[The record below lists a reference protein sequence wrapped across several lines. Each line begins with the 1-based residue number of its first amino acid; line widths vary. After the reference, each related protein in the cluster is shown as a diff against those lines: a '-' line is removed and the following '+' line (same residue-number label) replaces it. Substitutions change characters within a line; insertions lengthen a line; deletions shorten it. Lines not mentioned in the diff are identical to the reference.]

1 MTIQNIEHFFDP
13 RSVALIGASAVHS
26 TVGYTVMQNLL
37 QGGFD
42 GDIWLV
48 NPHYGELEGR
58 RCYPDVQ
65 SLPDAPDLA
74 VLATPPATIPSLVDA
89 LGQRGTRAAVVITAG
104 LRTEGLQ
111 EEMMEAAKRHGM
123 RIMGPNCIGV
133 LSPRV
138 GLNASFVQKAPLVG
152 DIALVSQSGALLTSF
167 LDWANAQGIGFSHMV
182 SLGDMADIGVADM
195 LDYLAA
201 DVHSHRILLYIESIK
216 NARGFLSAGKSASRA
231 KPVAAI
237 KAGRHPE
244 SAKAAASH
252 TGAMAGS
259 DAVYDAAFERTGLL
273 RVRDLMDFF
282 NAAEALSN
290 IRGLLG
296 ERLSIL
302 TNGGGAGIL
311 AVDTLKDLGGQLAE
325 LAPETL
331 ASLDQHLPHGWS
343 HGNPVDI
350 IGDANP
356 ERYKAALS
364 EVIDDPNTDAVLVLY
379 CPTSISSSADVAET
393 VVDTVRA
400 KKIEREWQKPVL
412 TCWLG
417 EESVQEARGI
427 LNAAG
432 LASFETPAAA
442 VSGFMHLVRYA
453 RGQAALMQTPEHDP
467 ISLAPER
474 DVAKSIIDK
483 ALQDG
488 RTALNN
494 VEAKGILSAYGIP
507 VVETKIATTPEEVAT
522 IAEAIISSGK
532 PNARCAV
539 KIWSP
544 DISHKSDVG
553 GIRLDIA
560 SSKEARAAAEA
571 MLSHI
576 REIRP
581 DARLEGFTVEPM
593 VARKHAHELIVGL
606 AEDATFGP
614 IVLFGAG
621 GTSVEVTNDKAL
633 ALPPLD
639 MMLARRLMERTRI
652 ARLLKGYRDRPAAD
666 LDAIAA
672 ILVKISMLAADFP
685 EIGELDINPLL
696 ANEHGVIAVD
706 ARAFVRRTDAGSAG
720 RNSHFAIRPYP
731 RETESRETLPDGA
744 QVLIRPV
751 RPEDER
757 YYADFFAHLSEEDV
771 RMRLFS
777 PRKSLSHAFVA
788 RLTQIDYAREM
799 AFIAISP
806 EDNKLIG
813 VSRMI
818 ASPDYDRAEY
828 AVIVRSDY
836 KGKGLGWALMQ
847 KLIAYA
853 QGEGLKEMYGHVL
866 AVNVTMLKMCREL
879 GFTVKTDPD
888 DASIFLVSLDL
899 TKAGNPGDRL

>member
-13 RSVALIGASAVHS
+13 RSVAFIGASAERG
-26 TVGYTVMQNLL
+26 TVGHTVMLNLL
-37 QGGFD
+37 QGGFA

-48 NPHYGELEGR
+48 NPNYEELEGR
-58 RCYPDVQ
+58 RCYPDVH
-65 SLPDAPDLA
+65 SLPDVPDLA
-74 VLATPPATIPSLVDA
+74 VLATPPATIPSLLKD
-89 LGQRGTRAAVVITAG
+89 LGERGTRAAVVITAG
-104 LRTEGLQ
+104 LRAAGLH
-111 EEMMEAAKRHGM
+111 EETVETAKRHGI
-123 RIMGPNCIGV
+123 RIMGPNSIGV

-138 GLNASFVQKAPLVG
+138 GLNASFVQKPPLAG

-167 LDWANAQGIGFSHMV
+167 LDWANAQGIGFSHLV

-216 NARGFLSAGKSASRA
+216 NARAFISAAKSASRA
-231 KPVAAI
+231 KPVAII
-237 KAGRHPE
+237 KGGRHPE

-273 RVRDLMDFF
+273 RVRDLPEFF
-282 NAAEALSN
+282 NAAEALSH

-296 ERLSIL
+296 ERLGIV

-325 LAPETL
+325 LEPETL
-331 ASLDQHLPHGWS
+331 ASLDQRLPRGWS
-343 HGNPVDI
+343 RGNPVDI
-350 IGDANP
+350 IGDASP

-379 CPTSISSSADVAET
+379 CPTSVSSGADVARAVIET
-393 VVDTVRA
+393 IHA
-400 KKIEREWQKPVL
+400 KRIEREWQKPVL

-417 EESVQEARGI
+417 EESVEEGRGI

-432 LASFETPAAA
+432 LATFRTPAAA
-442 VSGFMHLVRYA
+442 ISGFMHLVRYA
-453 RGQAALMQTPEHDP
+453 RGQAALMQTPAHDP
-467 ISLAPER
+467 ISLSPDREAVR
-474 DVAKSIIDK
+474 GIIDK
-483 ALQDG
+483 ALQAD
-488 RTALNN
+488 RPALNN
-494 VEAKGILSAYGIP
+494 VEVKAILSAYGIP
-507 VVETKIATTPEEVAT
+507 VLETKIAATPEEVEGLVDAF
-522 IAEAIISSGK
+522 ISKGGSG
-532 PNARCAV
+532 ARCAV

-553 GIRLDIA
+553 GIRLDI
-560 SSKEARAAAEA
+560 SSGKEGRAAAEA

-576 REIRP
+576 REIQP

-593 VARKHAHELIVGL
+593 VVRRHAHELIVGL
-606 AEDATFGP
+606 AEDKTFGS

-621 GTSVEVTNDKAL
+621 GTSVEVTDDKAL

-639 MMLARRLMERTRI
+639 MMLARQLMDRTRI

-666 LDAIAA
+666 LDAIAES
-672 ILVKISMLAADFP
+672 LVKISMLAADFP
-685 EIGELDINPLL
+685 EIRELDINPLL
-696 ANEHGVIAVD
+696 ANEDGVVAID
-706 ARAFVRRTDAGSAG
+706 ARAFVRRSDACGAN

-731 RETESRETLPDGA
+731 RETETTETLADGA
-744 QVLIRPV
+744 KVLIRPV

-757 YYADFFAHLSEEDV
+757 YYDGFFAHLSEDDV

-777 PRKSLSHAFVA
+777 PRRSLSHAFVA

-806 EDNKLIG
+806 ENDELLG

-818 ASPDYDRAEY
+818 ADPDYQRAEY
-828 AVIVRSDY
+828 AVIVRSDF
-836 KGKGLGWALMQ
+836 KGRGLGWALMQ

-853 QGEGLKEMYGHVL
+853 KAEGLREMHGHVL
-866 AVNVTMLKMCREL
+866 AGNVTMLKMCREL
-879 GFTVKTDPD
+879 GFAVRMDPD
-888 DASIFLVSLDL
+888 DTGTFLVALDL
-899 TKAGNPGDRL
+899 AE